1 MRKTIPYSCPICAS
15 RLPRAA
21 SRCFFCETPLPLH
34 KGKATT
40 SASKPRLPR
49 ADPEALRRQ
58 ELPRL
63 YVAAQDFGRLENLA
77 HIALSDGNGG
87 GVGDLLRS
95 ELDRA
100 IVCDTQA
107 VPHGVVRMG
116 SIIVVRDRGEDGT
129 AQKIRGML
137 VYPGECHP
145 YLPSIA
151 VSSPLGSAILG
162 LSVGDVMPYAGAG
175 GIRHVATVL
184 SVVRPE
190 PRDGDSRS
198 GATDSD
204 GVTA

>member
-21 SRCFFCETPLPLH
+21 SRCFFCESPLPLH
-34 KGKATT
+34 KGKATAAVT
-40 SASKPRLPR
+40 PKPRLPK

-63 YVAAQDFGRLENLA
+63 YIAAQDFGRLENLA
-77 HIALSDGNGG
+77 HIALNERAGS
-87 GVGDLLRS
+87 DLLRS

-100 IVCDTQA
+100 IVCDREA

-116 SIIVVRDRGEDGT
+116 SIVVVRDRGEDGT

-162 LSVGDVMPYAGAG
+162 LSVGDVMSYQGAG
-175 GIRHVATVL
+175 DIRHVATVL

-190 PRDGDSRS
+190 PREQHADT
-198 GATDSD
+198 TDHD
-204 GVTA
+204 GVSA

>member
-1 MRKTIPYSCPICAS
+1 MRKPIPYSCPICAS

-21 SRCFFCETPLPLH
+21 SRCFFCESPLPFH
-34 KGKATT
+34 KGKAT
-40 SASKPRLPR
+40 AVARPRLPR
-49 ADPEALRRQ
+49 ANPEALRKQ

-63 YVAAQDFGRLENLA
+63 YIAAQDFGKLENLA
-77 HIALSDGNGG
+77 HIALSERAG
-87 GVGDLLRS
+87 GDLLRS

-100 IVCDTQA
+100 IVCDGQA

-116 SIIVVRDRGEDGT
+116 SIVVLRDRGEDGS

-145 YLPSIA
+145 HLPSIA

-162 LSVGDVMPYAGAG
+162 LSVGDVMPYEAVD

-190 PRDGDSRS
+190 LRHDSVTGDLP
-198 GATDSD
+198 GHD
-204 GVTA
+204 GVAP

>member
-21 SRCFFCETPLPLH
+21 SRCFFCESPLPLN
-34 KGKATT
+34 KGKA
-40 SASKPRLPR
+40 SAATPKPRLPR
-49 ADPEALRRQ
+49 ADPEALRKQ

-63 YVAAQDFGRLENLA
+63 YIAAQDFGRLENLA
-77 HIALSDGNGG
+77 HVTLSDRT
-87 GVGDLLRS
+87 DSHLLRN

-100 IVCDTQA
+100 IVCDGQA

-116 SIIVVRDRGEDGT
+116 SIVVLRDRGEDGS

-137 VYPGECHP
+137 VYPNECHP

-162 LSVGDVMPYAGAG
+162 LSVGDAMPYEAVG
-175 GIRHVATVL
+175 GVRHVATVL

-190 PRDGDSRS
+190 PLSDILTDRS
-198 GATDSD
+198 PNND
-204 GVTA
+204 GVSP

>member
-40 SASKPRLPR
+40 AVTARPRLPK

-63 YVAAQDFGRLENLA
+63 YIAAQDFGRLENLA
-77 HIALSDGNGG
+77 HMALNEGG
-87 GVGDLLRS
+87 DNDLLRR

-100 IVCDTQA
+100 IVCDRA
-107 VPHGVVRMG
+107 AMPHGVVRMG
-116 SIIVVRDRGEDGT
+116 SIVVVRDRGEDGT

-162 LSVGDVMPYAGAG
+162 LSVGDVMPYHGTRN
-175 GIRHVATVL
+175 IRHVATVL

-190 PRDGDSRS
+190 PREPHADVPDQ
-198 GATDSD
+198 D
-204 GVTA
+204 GVSA

>member
-21 SRCFFCETPLPLH
+21 ARCFFCESPLPLH
-34 KGKATT
+34 KGKATA
-40 SASKPRLPR
+40 SAPTPRLPR

-63 YVAAQDFGRLENLA
+63 YVAVQDFGRLETLA
-77 HIALSDGNGG
+77 HIGLSDGG
-87 GVGDLLRS
+87 GDLLRS

-100 IVCDTQA
+100 IVCDSEA
-107 VPHGVVRMG
+107 VPQGAVRVG
-116 SIIVVRDRGEDGT
+116 SIVVVRDRGEDGT

-145 YLPSIA
+145 HLPSIA

-190 PRDGDSRS
+190 PRDGDSRNN
-198 GATDSD
+198 ATDRD
-204 GVTA
+204 GVPA

>member
-21 SRCFFCETPLPLH
+21 SRCFFCESPLPLH
-34 KGKATT
+34 KGKATARV
-40 SASKPRLPR
+40 SSHRLQRP
-49 ADPEALRRQ
+49 DPEALRRQ

-63 YVAAQDFGRLENLA
+63 YIAAQDFGRLETLA
-77 HIALSDGNGG
+77 HIGLSDSDGRGG
-87 GVGDLLRS
+87 GDLLRS

-100 IVCDTQA
+100 IVCDNQA

-116 SIIVVRDRGEDGT
+116 SIVVVRDRGEDGT

-145 YLPSIA
+145 HLPSIA

-190 PRDGDSRS
+190 PRDGDSRND
-198 GATDSD
+198 ATDRD
-204 GVTA
+204 GVPA